1 MRGEDTIYCGYN
13 ASLRQAII
21 SPGRQ
26 TPVNYK
32 YVIVIYE
39 DQGHVSCGTS
49 LTISQVLTSS
59 PSVLEEHKFLNLNTK
74 YFVNIFVFPF
84 SQHENKKMIVFL
96 STYLIK
102 YFKHK
107 YSYNHNS

>member
-39 DQGHVSCGTS
+39 DQGRVSCGTS

-59 PSVLEEHKFLNLNTK
+59 PSILEEHKFLNLK

-84 SQHENKKMIVFL
+84 SQHENKKMIVFFI
-96 STYLIK
+96 YLIK
-102 YFKHK
+102 HFKHQ
-107 YSYNHNS
+107 YS

>member
-39 DQGHVSCGTS
+39 DQGRVSCGTS

-59 PSVLEEHKFLNLNTK
+59 PSVLEEHKFLNTK

-96 STYLIK
+96 ST
-102 YFKHK
+102 
-107 YSYNHNS
+107 